1 MFMQVPWHM
10 PKSSLTFGYL
20 TTHFALG
27 DGGHKFVII
36 LLLSHKMMSQDDAQ
50 GTTTEILY
58 WWPFTT
64 LIWLVRLSSSAGET
78 LILF

>member
-1 MFMQVPWHM
+1 MQVPWHM

-27 DGGHKFVII
+27 DGGHKFAII
-36 LLLSHKMMSQDDAQ
+36 LLLSHKMMSQDDVQ

-58 WWPFTT
+58 
-64 LIWLVRLSSSAGET
+64 
-78 LILF
+78 